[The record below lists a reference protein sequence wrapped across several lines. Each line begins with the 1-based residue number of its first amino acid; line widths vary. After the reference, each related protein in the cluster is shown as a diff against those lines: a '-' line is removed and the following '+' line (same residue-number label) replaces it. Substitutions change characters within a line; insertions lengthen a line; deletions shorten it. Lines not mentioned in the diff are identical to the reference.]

1 MTDDEIR
8 VFLSQGTRTGKIAW
22 TAPSGQAHLA
32 PIWFVVDDDAATLE
46 VVFNTGADTAKGRA
60 LRRDPRLSL
69 LVDDERPPFAY
80 VKLTGSVEISED
92 LDEVRRWATT
102 IGGRYMGPERAA
114 ELGARNGVPGELL
127 VRLRPTSVQALTGIA
142 D

>member
-8 VFLSQGTRTGKIAW
+8 VFLSRAPAPARSPGRR
-22 TAPSGQAHLA
+22 PSGQAHLA
-32 PIWFVVDDDAATLE
+32 PIWFVVDDDATTLE